1 MQDGLGQW
9 LAGAKDILGEAVTL
23 RRKIH
28 AHPELGLHTPVTAQA
43 VKDSLKGLDVTI
55 AEGPQTSGM
64 VVTLKGPTQG
74 RTILLRGDMD
84 ALPMPE
90 DTDLPF
96 KSTIEGRM
104 HACGH
109 DSHTAML
116 AMAVRLLHARRD
128 QLAGTVKFMFQPGE
142 EGYFGAVKM
151 IEDGLIDA
159 HHPKPDGAFAIHI
172 TPNLPTGIM
181 ASRPGALMAATDE
194 VLIRV
199 KGKGGHASQPF
210 HCVDPIPVACEVVM
224 ALQAFVTRR
233 INAFDPIVLTIAKIA
248 GGTTYNV
255 IPESVELLG
264 TLRSVSAASRAK
276 AKEGIA
282 HVAAQIAAAHGATA
296 EITIKTGYD
305 VTLND
310 KRMVD
315 LTEQVANEMLG
326 DRGYIEMPSPVMGGE
341 DWSYVLQRI
350 PGCMA
355 FLGVAEPGCD
365 HNHAAPCHS
374 NKMHLH
380 EDAMAHGIAMYAAVA
395 QRFLDRG
402 FAAAS

>member
-1 MQDGLGQW
+1 MSGLNTW
-9 LAGAKDILGEAVTL
+9 LNGAKAILPDAVTL
-23 RRKIH
+23 RRRIH
-28 AHPELGLHTPVTAQA
+28 QHPELGLHLPETTRA
-43 VKDSLKGLDVTI
+43 VKEALAGLDVAI
-55 AEGPQTSGM
+55 DEGPQTTGLL
-64 VVTLKGPTQG
+64 VTLKGATQG

-96 KSTIEGRM
+96 KSQIEGRM

-116 AMAVRLLHARRD
+116 AGAVHLLHAHRD
-128 QLAGTVKFMFQPGE
+128 RLPGTVKFMFQPGE

-151 IEDGLIDA
+151 IEDGLIDR
-159 HHPKPDGAFAIHI
+159 HDPKPDGAFAIHI
-172 TPNLPTGIM
+172 TPNLPSGIM
-181 ASRPGALMAATDE
+181 ASRTGPLLAATDE
-194 VLIRV
+194 VRIRI

-210 HCVDPIPVACEVVM
+210 LCTDPIPVACELVM

-233 INAFDPIVLTIAKIA
+233 INAFDPIVLTIGKIS

-255 IPESVELLG
+255 IPEAVDMLG
-264 TLRSVSAASRAK
+264 TLRSVSAVSRK
-276 AKEGIA
+276 RAKEGIEE
-282 HVAAQIAAAHGATA
+282 VARGIAQAHGAQAEVTITA
-296 EITIKTGYD
+296 GYD

-310 KRMVD
+310 GRMVA
-315 LTEQVANEMLG
+315 LSAQVAREMFG
-326 DRGYIEMPSPVMGGE
+326 PHGYAEMPSPIMGGE

-350 PGCMA
+350 PGSMA
-355 FLGVAEPGCD
+355 FLGVSEPGCD

-395 QRFLDRG
+395 ERFLEQG
-402 FAAAS
+402 FGA

>member
-1 MQDGLGQW
+1 MTGSKDW
-9 LAGAKDILGEAVTL
+9 LTGAKKVLPDAVKL
-23 RRKIH
+23 RRRIH
-28 AHPELGLHTPVTAQA
+28 QHPELGLHLPETTRA
-43 VKDSLKGLDVTI
+43 VKESLAGLDVTI
-55 AEGPQTSGM
+55 DEGPQTSGLL
-64 VVTLKGPTQG
+64 VTLKGATQG

-96 KSTIEGRM
+96 KSQIEGRM

-116 AMAVRLLHARRD
+116 ASAVHLLHANRER
-128 QLAGTVKFMFQPGE
+128 LSGTVKFMFQPGE

-151 IEDGLIDA
+151 IEDGLIDR
-159 HHPKPDGAFAIHI
+159 HNPKPDGAFAIHI
-172 TPNLPTGIM
+172 TPNLPSGIM
-181 ASRPGALMAATDE
+181 ASRTGPLLAATDE
-194 VLIRV
+194 VRIRV

-210 HCVDPIPVACEVVM
+210 LCTDPVPVACELVM

-233 INAFDPIVLTIAKIA
+233 INAFDPIVLTIGKIS

-255 IPESVELLG
+255 IPEAVDLLG
-264 TLRSVSAASRAK
+264 TLRSVSPASRK
-276 AKEGIA
+276 RAKEGIEE
-282 HVAAQIAAAHGATA
+282 VARGIAQAHGAQA
-296 EITIKTGYD
+296 EVTITSGYD

-310 KRMVD
+310 GRMVA
-315 LTEQVANEMLG
+315 LSAQVAREMFG
-326 DRGYIEMPSPVMGGE
+326 PHGYTEMPSPIMGGE

-350 PGCMA
+350 PGSMA
-355 FLGVAEPGCD
+355 FLGVSEPGCD

-395 QRFLDRG
+395 ERFLDQG
-402 FAAAS
+402 FAA